1 MEITK
6 KFTKYVSLNIFAM
19 IGMSCYILADSY
31 FISVAEGADG
41 LATLNLVLPV
51 YNLIFAIGSMIGLG
65 SATRFTIDRARG
77 KKESET
83 YFSNAVIWVLLF
95 GMFFMVAGGF
105 FPDKVVELMGGDGEL
120 VAIGT
125 VYTRIF
131 MLFAPAFMMNF
142 VWGAFV
148 RNDGAPTIAMAA
160 TLTSSFSNILLDY
173 IFMFPMKMGMAGAAL
188 ATGISPLISVGI
200 CSIHF
205 LGKENQIKFHICKPS
220 VRSLV
225 ESCKLGVSGFV
236 GEISAGI
243 TTVVFNMI
251 MLYLLGKEGVAAYG
265 VIANFSIVAISI
277 FNGLAQGSQPLISR
291 YYGEMEYKAVGK
303 ILKMALITGCM
314 ISILV
319 LGSVYLFTDHF
330 VALFNSEHSEKLAEY
345 AYQGL
350 RLYFLGLPFA
360 GFNIVGIGYL
370 SAVERARPAMV
381 AAVLRGMIAI
391 VGFAFLLSFCFAE
404 TGTWLAFLA
413 AEAVTG
419 IVTFVALGKRLE
431 KC

>member
-1 MEITK
+1 
-6 KFTKYVSLNIFAM
+6 
-19 IGMSCYILADSY
+19 
-31 FISVAEGADG
+31 
-41 LATLNLVLPV
+41 
-51 YNLIFAIGSMIGLG
+51 
-65 SATRFTIDRARG
+65 
-77 KKESET
+77 
-83 YFSNAVIWVLLF
+83 
-95 GMFFMVAGGF
+95 
-105 FPDKVVELMGGDGEL
+105 
-120 VAIGT
+120 
-125 VYTRIF
+125 
-131 MLFAPAFMMNF
+131 MMNF

-200 CSIHF
+200 CSMHF
-205 LGKENQIKFHICKPS
+205 LGKENQIKFHICRPS
-220 VRSLV
+220 ARSLV

-251 MLYLLGKEGVAAYG
+251 MLHLLGKEGVAAYG

-291 YYGEMEYKAVGK
+291 YYGETEYKAVGK
-303 ILKMALITGCM
+303 ILKMALGTGCI

-319 LGSVYLFTDHF
+319 LGSVYLFTDNF
-330 VALFNSEHSEKLAEY
+330 VALFNSEHSERLAEY
-345 AYQGL
+345 AYRGL

-370 SAVERARPAMV
+370 SAIERARPAMV

-419 IVTFVALGKRLE
+419 IVTFAALRKRLECEQQQRLE